1 VSSKIVNQE
10 AVATLRMK
18 EESKPS
24 ILLSLPPEL
33 WHDIMRTTQNWIHPD
48 QYFSAEH
55 IERRQTLLNAAL
67 AHRILQPY
75 AQEELLRILFVS
87 SEVQLNT
94 LMKALEGSSR
104 LAGYAKRTEVIQ
116 LFSIMEDEGEG
127 LNELLMTL
135 FDECCNSKTLDMEH
149 SKVRLSTISK
159 SSVLRSAGQT
169 LT

>member
-1 VSSKIVNQE
+1 
-10 AVATLRMK
+10 MK

-75 AQEELLRILFVS
+75 AQEELLRTLSIRS
-87 SEVQLNT
+87 KEQLIT
-94 LMKALEGSSR
+94 LVKALSGSSR
-104 LAGYAKRTEVIQ
+104 LAEYAKGTEVIE
-116 LFSIMEDEGEG
+116 LWSLEDQGEG
-127 LNELLMTL
+127 LNELLMTI
-135 FDECCNSKTLDMEH
+135 FKMCCNTKTSYFGNMSL
-149 SKVRLSTISK
+149 RLSTIGK
-159 SSVLRSAGQT
+159 SLRPT
-169 LT
+169 LLRKC